1 MKARVLGIIVG
12 AALLATGCYDDSAIM
27 GRMDELE
34 QEVTS
39 IKEDLATINT
49 NISAL
54 QKIVEAAQKNLSVT
68 GITEVKDQTDGSVIG
83 YTILFSDSS
92 IVTIYHG
99 KKGDKGDKGEDGA
112 AGKNG
117 NVPQIGVQMVNGVYC
132 WTVDGVLLKDAD
144 DKVIPA
150 TGTAGNDGLT
160 PQLRINEGY
169 WEVSYD
175 GERWEVLGSATG
187 SVTAVDAVFSDVRE
201 TSAGVVFVLTDGWEI
216 LIPRDKP
223 FGLVF
228 GKVSGLEV
236 ASQTTTEIPYT
247 VNNSTEETAVDA
259 FASGNWIAEIVPENS
274 GKGVL
279 KVTAP
284 EDGKDGK
291 VLAYATDGT
300 GKSDIK
306 TLTFTNGILE
316 VVAGTEEVA
325 AEGGTVT
332 VSVTSNIDYT
342 VSIPEDVTWISQA
355 EVKSGETVTNTLTFS
370 IAANKTPEVRTGVI
384 SILDPQGTAVQ
395 KISIVQKAGAAADP
409 GNITDE
415 NFKAYIIKDFDA
427 DGNGDISY
435 AEAAAVESIIYSEN
449 TDGAVTSFD
458 GVSAFY
464 NLKIFK
470 FDGNSSST
478 IRSID
483 LSGNSK
489 LEVISV
495 RYASSIE
502 EVNVEGL
509 AEVLDINIAQT
520 SVTTIDISDMKKLT
534 SFYAPNSSLAAVDFT
549 NNTALREISIYG
561 TKVTTLDVSPC
572 KSLNRLYAG
581 AETLTSLNLSGNT
594 ELTYLSMDYSGV
606 SEVDFSSLINLV
618 EFTAIE
624 SNLKKVDLS
633 KSPLLTTFN
642 CMNADYLEVIDVSA
656 ATKLSSFRVLSC
668 YAVKTIRF
676 AKAVESNVSSFS
688 YPKGYWG
695 EEDYVT
701 VNIEFVGDSAG
712 ETSDYSAG
720 IQDQYARAKILREYD
735 LDDDGQISAT
745 EAASVTEIDL
755 SGYFLTDASGLEVF
769 PLETLI
775 LANNNLTSFDAT
787 DMKKLKKLDL
797 RNNSLTSVTGLKKA
811 EYMEYLDLSGNSLT
825 GNFSYSNLP
834 FYFLSY
840 LNMSGNT
847 GATVDPYNMSSLTE
861 VDLSNTATADLAETA
876 IARTV
881 VKLNLSGTQLSGSVK
896 FSTAEKLETLDISN
910 TAITSIDI
918 TKAAT
923 TGSIKSIDATGTP
936 LEVIIVGS
944 GNSLP
949 DGIVTEA
956 SNYTLINVASPTISR
971 LKSNEWGNIK
981 TFNAGTEATEQEFNI
996 NRQATST
1003 GFVINAGGEASI
1015 TVNENGKVLRFYAIG
1030 VGGTP
1035 TVELVRNSG
1044 KSILTKSTDYSSYGE
1059 AYKSTDE
1066 NPFTALKN
1074 DAASADEVNLLI
1086 DGDRDYRFYNFG
1098 EAYDDAAKTT
1108 EGEIITF
1115 KVTGNAGEKVI
1126 IFGINISLSRD
1137 DEE

>member
-54 QKIVEAAQKNLSVT
+54 QAIVEAAQKNLSVT
-68 GITEVKDQTDGSVIG
+68 GITEVKDQADGSVIG

-99 KKGDKGDKGEDGA
+99 KKGDKGDKGEDGT

-175 GERWEVLGSATG
+175 GEKWEVLGSATG

-201 TSAGVVFVLTDGWEI
+201 TSEGVVFVLTDGNEI

-236 ASQTTTEIPYT
+236 ASLTTTEIPYT
-247 VNNSTEETAVDA
+247 VNNSTEETVVDA
-259 FASGNWIAEIVPENS
+259 FASGNWIAEIVAENS

-306 TLTFTNGILE
+306 TLSFTNGILE
-316 VVAGTEEVA
+316 VVAGTKEVS

-370 IAANKTPEVRTGVI
+370 IAANNTPERRTGII

-395 KISIVQKAGAAADP
+395 KISIVQEAGAAVP
-409 GNITDE
+409 VMITDE
-415 NFKAYIIKDFDA
+415 NFEKYIIKNFDT
-427 DGNGDISY
+427 DGNGKISVT
-435 AEAAAVESIIYSEN
+435 EAAAVESITYSEG

-464 NLKIFK
+464 NLKTFK

-478 IRSID
+478 ISSID

-489 LEVISV
+489 LKVISV
-495 RYASSIE
+495 RYASSIT

-509 AEVLDINIAQT
+509 AEVLEINIAQT
-520 SVTTIDISDMKKLT
+520 SVTAIDISDMKKLT

-549 NNTALREISIYG
+549 NNTALKEISIYG

-572 KSLNRLYAG
+572 KSLNSLYAG
-581 AETLTSLNLSGNT
+581 IKTLTSLNLSGNT
-594 ELTYLSMDYSGV
+594 ELTYLSMDDSGV

-618 EFTAIE
+618 EFTAKE
-624 SNLKKVDLS
+624 SNLKNADLS
-633 KSPLLTTFN
+633 KSPLLTTFY
-642 CMNADYLEVIDVSA
+642 CRNADYLEVIDVSA
-656 ATKLSSFRVLSC
+656 ATKLSTFSVQSC
-668 YAVKTIRF
+668 FAVKTIRF
-676 AKAVESNVSSFS
+676 SKAVESNVSSFT
-688 YPKGYWG
+688 YPTENWVG
-695 EEDYVT
+695 DDHVI

-735 LDDDGQISAT
+735 LDNDGQISAT

-797 RNNSLTSVTGLKKA
+797 RNNRLTSVTGLKKA
-811 EYMEYLDLSGNSLT
+811 EDMEYLDLSGNSLT

-861 VDLSNTATADLAETA
+861 VDLSNTATANLAETA

-896 FSTAEKLETLDISN
+896 FSTAEKLETLNISN

-923 TGSIKSIDATGTP
+923 TGSIKSIDATDTP

-949 DGIVTEA
+949 DGIVTGA

-971 LKSNEWGNIK
+971 LKSNEFGNIK
-981 TFNAGTEATEQEFNI
+981 TFNAGTGATEQEFNI

-1015 TVNENGKVLRFYAIG
+1015 TVKENGKVLKFYAIG

-1035 TVELVRNSG
+1035 TVELVRSSG
-1044 KSILTKSTDYSSYGE
+1044 RSILTKSTDSSYYGE
-1059 AYKSTDE
+1059 DYKSTDE

-1074 DAASADEVNLLI
+1074 DAASADGVTLLI

-1098 EAYDDAAKTT
+1098 EAYDDTAKTT
-1108 EGEIITF
+1108 EDETITF
-1115 KVTGNAGEKVI
+1115 RVTGNAGEKVI
-1126 IFGINISLSRD
+1126 IFGINISTSRD